1 MGQVIKNVYFFQRFV
16 VIMWGLTA
24 GNIAVAQQV
33 VAAPKILSPGDS
45 LLIKELYFK
54 GIQQKSAGQLAAA
67 EKTFDKLVL
76 LQPGNDAVHFELA
89 RIYIEKED
97 YAEAER
103 AAKRASAID
112 PDNEW
117 YWSTLLDIYKK
128 TGNIKV
134 MPAVFDELIRIH
146 PDKISN
152 YQEKAYVLY
161 LDKQFEASLAAYDTI
176 AQRFGETDEQ
186 YLTKSQIYLAQ
197 NDTESAIRELES
209 LIARKPKD
217 AKGHILLAELYTKT
231 KQNRKAIALLEDAS
245 VLFPNDPLI
254 LLGKSDAYLAI
265 NKQKQAYDFLR
276 QAFIRTD
283 LDIDAKAGILYTA
296 VANRSRPLAPELL
309 TKLADLLAETYP
321 QEVKAYAVKGD
332 IYMQLQ
338 QLEPARQAY
347 SKALDINQYIESI
360 WQQLLQV
367 ELQMTKYND
376 VELHGKEALK
386 LFPNRPLLLFFTGHG
401 FLGNRKYQ
409 EARTYLEGALNA
421 ANEEHTPLLTQLY
434 SNLGDIYNALDMH
447 AESDVAYE
455 EAIALDS
462 TNAYAL
468 NNYAYYLA
476 MRKEKLTLAAE
487 MSKKSNELMP
497 DYPSYQDTYAWVFF
511 QQGKYN
517 EAREWIQKAIKNSE
531 VPSDTLLEHY
541 GDILAKLGDI
551 NGAITQWKKAMA
563 ISGSVGKNIDKLSK
577 KINAKQFID

>member
-1 MGQVIKNVYFFQRFV
+1 MGQVIKNVCFFQWL
-16 VIMWGLTA
+16 IGMIWGLTVGGA
-24 GNIAVAQQV
+24 AVAQPV
-33 VAAPKILSPGDS
+33 VPAPKILTSGDS

-54 GIQQKSAGQLAAA
+54 GIQQKSAGQFAAA
-67 EKTFDKLVL
+67 EKTFDRLVL
-76 LQPGNDAVHFELA
+76 LQPDNDAAHFELA

-97 YAEAER
+97 YTQAER
-103 AAKRASAID
+103 SAKHAAAIN

-128 TGNIKV
+128 TGNIKA
-134 MPAVFDELIRIH
+134 MPAVFDELIRLH
-146 PDKISN
+146 PDRISN
-152 YQEKAYVLY
+152 YQEKAYVLF
-161 LDKQFEASLAAYDTI
+161 LDKQYDASLAAYDTV

-197 NDTESAIRELES
+197 NDTESAIGELET
-209 LIARKPKD
+209 LISKKPKD
-217 AKGHILLAELYTKT
+217 VKGYILLAELYTKT
-231 KQNRKAIALLEDAS
+231 KEPRKAVALLEDAS

-254 LLGKSDAYLAI
+254 LLGKSDAYLSM
-265 NKQKQAYDFLR
+265 NKQKPAYDFLQ
-276 QAFIRTD
+276 QAFINTG

-296 VANRSRPLAPELL
+296 IANRNRTMAPESLA
-309 TKLADLLAETYP
+309 KLADLLAETYP
-321 QEVKAYAVKGD
+321 QEAKAYAVKGD

-347 SKALDINQYIESI
+347 LKALDINQYIEGI

-367 ELQMTKYND
+367 ELQMAKYDD

-386 LFPNRPLLLFFTGHG
+386 LFPNHPLLLFFTGHG
-401 FLGNRKYQ
+401 FLGNGKYQ

-434 SNLGDIYNALDMH
+434 SNLGDIYNALNMH

-476 MRKEKLTLAAE
+476 LRKEKLTLAAE
-487 MSKKSNELMP
+487 MSRKSNELMP
-497 DYPSYQDTYAWVFF
+497 NYPSYQDTYAWVFF
-511 QQGKYN
+511 QQGKYSD
-517 EAREWIQKAIKNSE
+517 ALEWIQKAIKNSKSA
-531 VPSDTLLEHY
+531 SDTLLEHY

-551 NGAITQWKKAMA
+551 NGAIVQWKKARA
-563 ISGSVGKNIDKLSK
+563 ISGAVGKDIDKLSK
-577 KINAKQFID
+577 KINARQFID

>member
-1 MGQVIKNVYFFQRFV
+1 MGQVIKNVCFFQWLITMV
-16 VIMWGLTA
+16 WGLIV
-24 GNIAVAQQV
+24 GNAAVAQQV
-33 VAAPKILSPGDS
+33 APAPRILTAGDS

-54 GIQQKSAGQLAAA
+54 GMQQKSAGQLATA

-76 LQPGNDAVHFELA
+76 LQPDNDAAHFELA

-103 AAKRASAID
+103 AAKHAAAIK

-117 YWSTLLDIYKK
+117 YWSMLGDIYKK
-128 TGNIKV
+128 TGNIKA
-134 MPAVFDELIRIH
+134 MPAVFDELIRLH

-161 LDKQFEASLAAYDTI
+161 LDKQYEASLATYDTV

-197 NDTESAIRELES
+197 NDIDAAIRELEA
-209 LIARKPKD
+209 LIDRKPKD
-217 AKGHILLAELYTKT
+217 AKGYILLAELYTKI
-231 KQNRKAIALLEDAS
+231 KESRKAITLLDDAS

-254 LLGKSDAYLAI
+254 LLGKSDAYLAM
-265 NKQKQAYDFLR
+265 NKQKLAYDFLR
-276 QAFIRTD
+276 QAFVSTA

-296 VANRSRPLAPELL
+296 IANRSHPMAPESL

-321 QEVKAYAVKGD
+321 QEAKAYAVKGD
-332 IYMQLQ
+332 VYMQLQ
-338 QLEPARQAY
+338 QLEPAQQAY
-347 SKALDINQYIESI
+347 LKALDINRYIESI

-367 ELQMTKYND
+367 ELQMRKYND
-376 VELHGKEALK
+376 VEMHGKEALK
-386 LFPNRPLLLFFTGHG
+386 LFQNHPLLLFFTGHG

-409 EARTYLEGALNA
+409 EARTYLESALNA

-434 SNLGDIYNALDMH
+434 SNLGDTYHALDMH

-476 MRKEKLTLAAE
+476 MRKEKLPLAAA

-497 DYPSYQDTYAWVFF
+497 DYPSYQDTYAWVLF
-511 QQGKYN
+511 QQAKYD
-517 EAREWIQKAIKNSE
+517 EALEWIQKAIKNAEDVSA
-531 VPSDTLLEHY
+531 TLLEHY
-541 GDILAKLGDI
+541 GDILAKRGDI
-551 NGAITQWKKAMA
+551 KGAIAQWEKAMT
-563 ISGSVGKNIDKLSK
+563 ISESVGKDIDKLSK
-577 KINAKQFID
+577 KIDARQFID

>member
-1 MGQVIKNVYFFQRFV
+1 MGQVIKNVCFFQWL
-16 VIMWGLTA
+16 IGMIWGLTVGGA
-24 GNIAVAQQV
+24 AVAQPV
-33 VAAPKILSPGDS
+33 VPAPKILTSGDS

-54 GIQQKSAGQLAAA
+54 GIQQKSAGQFAAA
-67 EKTFDKLVL
+67 EKTFDRLVL
-76 LQPGNDAVHFELA
+76 LQPDNDAAHFELA

-97 YAEAER
+97 YTQAER
-103 AAKRASAID
+103 SAKHAAAIN

-128 TGNIKV
+128 TGNIKA
-134 MPAVFDELIRIH
+134 MPAVFDELIRLH
-146 PDKISN
+146 PDRISN
-152 YQEKAYVLY
+152 YQEKAYVLF
-161 LDKQFEASLAAYDTI
+161 LDKQYDASLAAYDTV

-197 NDTESAIRELES
+197 NDTESAIGELET
-209 LIARKPKD
+209 LISKKPKD
-217 AKGHILLAELYTKT
+217 VKGYILLAELYTKT
-231 KQNRKAIALLEDAS
+231 KEPRKAVALLEDAS

-254 LLGKSDAYLAI
+254 LLGKSDAYLSM
-265 NKQKQAYDFLR
+265 NKQKPAYDFLQ
-276 QAFIRTD
+276 QAFINTG

-296 VANRSRPLAPELL
+296 IANRNRTMAPESLA
-309 TKLADLLAETYP
+309 KLADLLAETYP
-321 QEVKAYAVKGD
+321 QEAKAYAVKGD

-347 SKALDINQYIESI
+347 LKALDINQYIEGI
-360 WQQLLQV
+360 WQQLIQV
-367 ELQMTKYND
+367 ELQMAKYDD

-386 LFPNRPLLLFFTGHG
+386 LFPNHPLLLFFTGHG
-401 FLGNRKYQ
+401 FLGNGKYQ

-434 SNLGDIYNALDMH
+434 SNLGDIYNALNMH

-476 MRKEKLTLAAE
+476 LRKEKLTLAAE
-487 MSKKSNELMP
+487 MSRKSNELMP
-497 DYPSYQDTYAWVFF
+497 NYPSYQDTYAWVFF
-511 QQGKYN
+511 QQGKYSD
-517 EAREWIQKAIKNSE
+517 ALEWIQKAIKNSKSA
-531 VPSDTLLEHY
+531 SDTLLEHY

-551 NGAITQWKKAMA
+551 NGAIVQWKKARA
-563 ISGSVGKNIDKLSK
+563 ISGAVGKDIDKLSK
-577 KINAKQFID
+577 KINARQFID

>member
-1 MGQVIKNVYFFQRFV
+1 MGQVIKNVCFFQWL
-16 VIMWGLTA
+16 IGMIWGLTVGGA
-24 GNIAVAQQV
+24 AVAQPV
-33 VAAPKILSPGDS
+33 VPAPKILTSGDS

-54 GIQQKSAGQLAAA
+54 GIQQKSAGQFAAA
-67 EKTFDKLVL
+67 EKTFDRLVL
-76 LQPGNDAVHFELA
+76 LQPDNDAAHFELA

-97 YAEAER
+97 YTQAER
-103 AAKRASAID
+103 SAKHAAVIN

-128 TGNIKV
+128 TGNIKA
-134 MPAVFDELIRIH
+134 MPAVFDELIRLH
-146 PDKISN
+146 PDRISN
-152 YQEKAYVLY
+152 YQEKAYVLF
-161 LDKQFEASLAAYDTI
+161 LDKQYDASLAAYDTV

-197 NDTESAIRELES
+197 NDTESAIGELET
-209 LIARKPKD
+209 LISKKPKD
-217 AKGHILLAELYTKT
+217 VKGYILLAELYTKT
-231 KQNRKAIALLEDAS
+231 KEPRKAVALLEDAS

-254 LLGKSDAYLAI
+254 LLGKSDAYLSM
-265 NKQKQAYDFLR
+265 NKQKPAYDFLQ
-276 QAFIRTD
+276 QAFINTG

-296 VANRSRPLAPELL
+296 IANRNRTMAPESLA
-309 TKLADLLAETYP
+309 KLADLLAETYP
-321 QEVKAYAVKGD
+321 QEAKAYAVKGD

-347 SKALDINQYIESI
+347 LKALDINQYIEGI
-360 WQQLLQV
+360 WQQLIQV
-367 ELQMTKYND
+367 ELQMAKYDD

-386 LFPNRPLLLFFTGHG
+386 LFPNHPLLLFFTGHG
-401 FLGNRKYQ
+401 FLGNGKYQ

-434 SNLGDIYNALDMH
+434 SNLGDIYNALNMH

-476 MRKEKLTLAAE
+476 LRKEKLTLAAE
-487 MSKKSNELMP
+487 MSQKSNELMP
-497 DYPSYQDTYAWVFF
+497 NYPSYQDTYAWVFF
-511 QQGKYN
+511 QQGKYSD
-517 EAREWIQKAIKNSE
+517 ALEWIQKAIKNSKSA
-531 VPSDTLLEHY
+531 SDTLLEHY

-551 NGAITQWKKAMA
+551 NGAIVQWKKARA
-563 ISGSVGKNIDKLSK
+563 ISGAVGKDIDKLSK
-577 KINAKQFID
+577 KINARQFID

>member
-1 MGQVIKNVYFFQRFV
+1 MGQVIKNVCFFQWL
-16 VIMWGLTA
+16 IGMIWGLTVGGA
-24 GNIAVAQQV
+24 AVAQPV
-33 VAAPKILSPGDS
+33 VPAPKILTSGDS

-54 GIQQKSAGQLAAA
+54 GIQQKSAGQFAAA
-67 EKTFDKLVL
+67 EKTFDRLVL
-76 LQPGNDAVHFELA
+76 LQPDNDAAHFELA

-97 YAEAER
+97 YTQAER
-103 AAKRASAID
+103 SAKHAAVIN

-128 TGNIKV
+128 TGNIKA
-134 MPAVFDELIRIH
+134 MPAVFDELIRLH
-146 PDKISN
+146 PDRISN
-152 YQEKAYVLY
+152 YQEKAYVLF
-161 LDKQFEASLAAYDTI
+161 LDKQYDASLAAYDTV

-197 NDTESAIRELES
+197 NDTESAIGELET
-209 LIARKPKD
+209 LISKKPKD
-217 AKGHILLAELYTKT
+217 VKGYILLAELYTKT
-231 KQNRKAIALLEDAS
+231 NEPRKAVALLEDAS

-254 LLGKSDAYLAI
+254 LLGKSDAYLSM
-265 NKQKQAYDFLR
+265 NKQKPAYDFLQ
-276 QAFIRTD
+276 QAFINTG

-296 VANRSRPLAPELL
+296 IANRNRTMAPESLA
-309 TKLADLLAETYP
+309 KLADLLAETYP
-321 QEVKAYAVKGD
+321 QEAKAYAVKGD

-347 SKALDINQYIESI
+347 LKALDINQYIEGI
-360 WQQLLQV
+360 WQQLIQV
-367 ELQMTKYND
+367 ELQMAKYDD

-386 LFPNRPLLLFFTGHG
+386 LFPNHPLLLFFTGHG
-401 FLGNRKYQ
+401 FLGNGKYQ

-434 SNLGDIYNALDMH
+434 SNLGDIYNALNMH

-476 MRKEKLTLAAE
+476 LRKEKLTLAAE
-487 MSKKSNELMP
+487 MSQKSNELMP
-497 DYPSYQDTYAWVFF
+497 NYPSYQDTYAWVFF
-511 QQGKYN
+511 QQGKYSD
-517 EAREWIQKAIKNSE
+517 ALEWIQKAIKNSKSA
-531 VPSDTLLEHY
+531 SDTLLEHY

-551 NGAITQWKKAMA
+551 NGAIVQWKKARA
-563 ISGSVGKNIDKLSK
+563 ISGAVGKDIDKLSK
-577 KINAKQFID
+577 KINARQFID

>member
-1 MGQVIKNVYFFQRFV
+1 MGQVIKNVCFFQWL
-16 VIMWGLTA
+16 IGMIWGLTVGGA
-24 GNIAVAQQV
+24 AVAQPV
-33 VAAPKILSPGDS
+33 VPAPKILTSGDS

-54 GIQQKSAGQLAAA
+54 GIQQKSAGQFAAA
-67 EKTFDKLVL
+67 EKTFDRLVL
-76 LQPGNDAVHFELA
+76 LQPDNDAAHFELA

-97 YAEAER
+97 YTQAER
-103 AAKRASAID
+103 SAKHAAAIN

-128 TGNIKV
+128 TGNIKA
-134 MPAVFDELIRIH
+134 MPAVFDELIRLH
-146 PDKISN
+146 PDRISN
-152 YQEKAYVLY
+152 YQEKAYVLF
-161 LDKQFEASLAAYDTI
+161 LDKQYDASLAAYDTV

-197 NDTESAIRELES
+197 NDTESAIGELET
-209 LIARKPKD
+209 LISKKPKD
-217 AKGHILLAELYTKT
+217 VKGYILLAELYTKT
-231 KQNRKAIALLEDAS
+231 KEPRKAVALLEDAS

-254 LLGKSDAYLAI
+254 LLGKSDAYLSM
-265 NKQKQAYDFLR
+265 NKQKPAYDFLQ
-276 QAFIRTD
+276 QAFINTG

-296 VANRSRPLAPELL
+296 IANRNRTMAPESLA
-309 TKLADLLAETYP
+309 KLADLLAETYP
-321 QEVKAYAVKGD
+321 QEAKAYAVKGD

-347 SKALDINQYIESI
+347 LKALDINQYIEGI

-367 ELQMTKYND
+367 ELQMAKYDD

-386 LFPNRPLLLFFTGHG
+386 LFPNHPLLLFFTGHG
-401 FLGNRKYQ
+401 FLGNGKYQ
-409 EARTYLEGALNA
+409 EARTYLEGALNT

-434 SNLGDIYNALDMH
+434 SNLGDIYNALNMH

-476 MRKEKLTLAAE
+476 LRKEKLTLAAE
-487 MSKKSNELMP
+487 MSQKSNELMP
-497 DYPSYQDTYAWVFF
+497 NYPSYQDTYAWVFF
-511 QQGKYN
+511 QQGKYSD
-517 EAREWIQKAIKNSE
+517 ALEWIQKAIKNSKSA
-531 VPSDTLLEHY
+531 SDTLLEHY

-551 NGAITQWKKAMA
+551 NGAIVQWKKARA
-563 ISGSVGKNIDKLSK
+563 ISGAVGKDIDKLSK
-577 KINAKQFID
+577 KINARQFID

>member
-1 MGQVIKNVYFFQRFV
+1 MGQVIKNVCFFQWL
-16 VIMWGLTA
+16 IGMIWGLTVGGA
-24 GNIAVAQQV
+24 AVAQPV
-33 VAAPKILSPGDS
+33 VPAPKILTSGDS

-54 GIQQKSAGQLAAA
+54 GIQQKSAGQFAAA
-67 EKTFDKLVL
+67 EKTFDRLVL
-76 LQPGNDAVHFELA
+76 LQPDNDAAHFELA

-97 YAEAER
+97 YTQAER
-103 AAKRASAID
+103 SAKHAAVIN

-128 TGNIKV
+128 TGNIKA
-134 MPAVFDELIRIH
+134 MPAVFDELIRLH
-146 PDKISN
+146 PDRISN
-152 YQEKAYVLY
+152 YQEKAYVLF
-161 LDKQFEASLAAYDTI
+161 LDKHYDASLAAYDTV

-197 NDTESAIRELES
+197 NDTESAIGELET
-209 LIARKPKD
+209 LISKKPKD
-217 AKGHILLAELYTKT
+217 VKGYILLAELYTKT
-231 KQNRKAIALLEDAS
+231 KEPRKAVALLEDAS

-254 LLGKSDAYLAI
+254 LLGKSDAYLSM
-265 NKQKQAYDFLR
+265 NKQKPAYDFLQ
-276 QAFIRTD
+276 QAFINTG

-296 VANRSRPLAPELL
+296 IANRNRTMAPESLA
-309 TKLADLLAETYP
+309 KLADLLAETYP
-321 QEVKAYAVKGD
+321 QEAKAYAVKGD

-347 SKALDINQYIESI
+347 LKALDINQYIEGI
-360 WQQLLQV
+360 WQQLIQV
-367 ELQMTKYND
+367 ELQMAKYDD

-386 LFPNRPLLLFFTGHG
+386 LFPNHPLLLFFTGHG
-401 FLGNRKYQ
+401 FLGNGKYQ

-434 SNLGDIYNALDMH
+434 SNLGDIYNALNMH

-476 MRKEKLTLAAE
+476 LRKEKLTLAAE
-487 MSKKSNELMP
+487 MSRKSNELMP
-497 DYPSYQDTYAWVFF
+497 NYPSYQDTYAWVFF
-511 QQGKYN
+511 QQGKYSD
-517 EAREWIQKAIKNSE
+517 ALEWIQKAIKNSKSA
-531 VPSDTLLEHY
+531 SDTLLEHY

-551 NGAITQWKKAMA
+551 NGAIVQWKKARA
-563 ISGSVGKNIDKLSK
+563 ISGAVGKDIDKLSK
-577 KINAKQFID
+577 KINARQFID

>member
-1 MGQVIKNVYFFQRFV
+1 MGQVIKNVCFFQWL
-16 VIMWGLTA
+16 IGMIWGLTVGGA
-24 GNIAVAQQV
+24 AVAQPV
-33 VAAPKILSPGDS
+33 VPAPKILTSGDS

-54 GIQQKSAGQLAAA
+54 GIQQKSAGQFAAA
-67 EKTFDKLVL
+67 EKTFDRLVL
-76 LQPGNDAVHFELA
+76 LQPDNDAAHFELA

-97 YAEAER
+97 YTQAER
-103 AAKRASAID
+103 SAKHAAAIN

-128 TGNIKV
+128 TGNIKA
-134 MPAVFDELIRIH
+134 MPAVFDELIRLH
-146 PDKISN
+146 PDRISN
-152 YQEKAYVLY
+152 YQEKAYVLF
-161 LDKQFEASLAAYDTI
+161 LDKHYDASLAAYDTV

-197 NDTESAIRELES
+197 NDTESAIGELET
-209 LIARKPKD
+209 LISKKPKD
-217 AKGHILLAELYTKT
+217 VKGYILLAELYTKT
-231 KQNRKAIALLEDAS
+231 KEPRKAVALLEDAS

-254 LLGKSDAYLAI
+254 LLGKSDAYLSM
-265 NKQKQAYDFLR
+265 NKQKPAYDFLQ
-276 QAFIRTD
+276 QAFINTG

-296 VANRSRPLAPELL
+296 IANRNRTMAPESLA
-309 TKLADLLAETYP
+309 KLADLLAETYP
-321 QEVKAYAVKGD
+321 QEAKAYAVKGD

-347 SKALDINQYIESI
+347 LKALDINQYIEGI

-367 ELQMTKYND
+367 ELQMAKYDD
-376 VELHGKEALK
+376 VELHGKEALT
-386 LFPNRPLLLFFTGHG
+386 LFPNHPLLLFFTGHG
-401 FLGNRKYQ
+401 FLGNGKYQ

-434 SNLGDIYNALDMH
+434 SNLGDIYNALNMH

-476 MRKEKLTLAAE
+476 LRKEKLTLAAE
-487 MSKKSNELMP
+487 MSRKSNELMP
-497 DYPSYQDTYAWVFF
+497 NYPSYQDTYAWVFF
-511 QQGKYN
+511 QQGKYSD
-517 EAREWIQKAIKNSE
+517 ALEWIQKAIKNSKSA
-531 VPSDTLLEHY
+531 SDTLLEHY

-551 NGAITQWKKAMA
+551 NGAIVQWKKARA
-563 ISGSVGKNIDKLSK
+563 ISGAVGKDIDKLSK
-577 KINAKQFID
+577 KINARQFID